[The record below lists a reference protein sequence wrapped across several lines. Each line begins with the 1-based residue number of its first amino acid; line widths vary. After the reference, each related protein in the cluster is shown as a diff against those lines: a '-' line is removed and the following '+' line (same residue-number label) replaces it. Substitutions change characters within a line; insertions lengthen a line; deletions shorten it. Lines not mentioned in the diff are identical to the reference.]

1 MEKNIA
7 AFYIEDTSSYISS
20 LTVDITSIENN
31 YLIGIFDRISLCVK
45 LVTSVCL
52 MVFYNWFLFI
62 MVIVLLVIPSVV
74 SSLMS
79 NGLAEMEEKVSYK
92 NEEFMGKIR
101 DILMGFTVI
110 KNFKSEK
117 EVSDKFDCEDQML
130 EYSKYQRRKKELP
143 V

>member
-1 MEKNIA
+1 MI
-7 AFYIEDTSSYISS
+7 
-20 LTVDITSIENN
+20 
-31 YLIGIFDRISLCVK
+31 
-45 LVTSVCL
+45 
-52 MVFYNWFLFI
+52 FYNWFLFI
-62 MVIVLLVIPSVV
+62 MVVVLLAIPSVV

-117 EVSDKFDCEDQML
+117 
-130 EYSKYQRRKKELP
+130 RGIRK